1 VYILGEPAGYAIL
14 LGIGLLLALI
24 VLIVVRIETR
34 WLGTKKTFEWFST
47 AGRTI
52 KTGLLITS
60 VVSAWTWAAT
70 LLQSSTVAY
79 QYGIS
84 GPFWYAAG
92 ASIQVILFGMLAIEL
107 KRKAPMTHTFPELI
121 NARFGKTPHKIFL
134 GFAFMT
140 NTIVTSMLILGGAAV
155 IQALTGIDVFVASF
169 LIPVGVIIYTLF
181 GGLKATFYAE
191 YLNTA
196 FIFGIILVFT
206 GIVYFGSSEIDGI
219 TGMYEK
225 LNAASTLAPI
235 PGNSMGSYL
244 TIASL
249 GALAFGIINIIGNFG
264 TVFVDQ
270 SYWQRAIASKPKS
283 VVPGFVIGGL
293 AWFAIPFAL
302 ATTLGLSA
310 VALNID
316 FSPQQIESG
325 LVAPITASRLFGDI
339 GAIVMVSVLFTAV
352 TAAGAAQLTSV
363 SSLATYDVY
372 RTYIKPSSSGRE
384 LMRISRMAILGFGL
398 AMGLL
403 SSVLFVSGISLQ
415 YLYLAMGIFIGSAVA
430 PISLAILW
438 KKTNRK
444 AATLGAT
451 LGLGIGIFSW
461 LATSFSVGGQLSI
474 SSTSN
479 TVSLLVGNASS
490 ILSSLA
496 IVLAGSI
503 ARPERFNF
511 EQLRHKIIVYDEKI
525 RNRIEQETN
534 DATLRK
540 SSRSAVI
547 YGILISLIILVV
559 IPVPLFLSGY
569 VFSEQFFSIW
579 IFSVICYVLIAASLV
594 WFVPLFQSR
603 HSVQE
608 VMRRSTGSQKYEM
621 ESVPNPAN
629 DEFAQKIL
637 IAIDGSATSVRCLN
651 YVNYT
656 LKDMSN
662 VKVFI
667 AHIIEWG
674 DDSENIDEETVSK
687 IQEQGKIM
695 IQSIV
700 VPARIRHHE
709 RIIRLGDPAKKIA
722 ELAKLLHVDTIVI
735 GKKGLGNA
743 EFMGHVPYSLLGLTS
758 KPVVLLD

>member
-1 VYILGEPAGYAIL
+1 MYILSEPAGYAIL
-14 LGIGLLLALI
+14 LGVGLFLALV
-24 VLIVVRIETR
+24 VLIVVRIETK

-92 ASIQVILFGMLAIEL
+92 ASIQVILFGILAIEL
-107 KRKAPMTHTFPELI
+107 KRKAPMTHTFPELV
-121 NARFGKTPHKIFL
+121 NARFGKTPHKVFL
-134 GFAFMT
+134 GFAFLT

-169 LIPVGVIIYTLF
+169 LIPIGIVIYTLF

-206 GIVYFGSSEIDGI
+206 GIVYFGSSEIGGI
-219 TGMYEK
+219 GGMYEK
-225 LNAASTLAPI
+225 LASASALQPI
-235 PGNSMGSYL
+235 PGNSMGTYL
-244 TIASL
+244 TMASL

-310 VALNID
+310 VALNMDI
-316 FSPQQIESG
+316 SAQQVESG
-325 LVAPITASRLFGDI
+325 LVAPLTASRLFGDI
-339 GAIVMVSVLFTAV
+339 GAIVMASVLFTAV

-363 SSLATYDVY
+363 SSLVTYDVY

-398 AMGLL
+398 GMGVL

-438 KKTNRK
+438 KKTNRH
-444 AATLGAT
+444 AATTGAI
-451 LGLGIGIFSW
+451 LGLAIGIISW
-461 LATSFSVGGQLSI
+461 LGTSILVGGTLSI
-474 SSTSN
+474 SSTSS
-479 TVSLLVGNASS
+479 TASLLAGNAAS
-490 ILSSLA
+490 ILSSLV
-496 IVLAGSI
+496 IVLLGSI
-503 ARPERFNF
+503 ARPEKFNF

-525 RNRIEQETN
+525 RAKIEQETN
-534 DATLRK
+534 DAALKK
-540 SSRSAVI
+540 SLHSAI
-547 YGILISLIILVV
+547 LCGIVISLVIIIV

-569 VFSEQFFSIW
+569 VFSREFFSAW
-579 IFSVICYVLIAASLV
+579 IFSVIGWVVAAASVVWLV
-594 WFVPLFQSR
+594 PIIQSR
-603 HSVQE
+603 HSVEE
-608 VMRRSTGSQKYEM
+608 VIRRSVGAQKYEI
-621 ESVPNPAN
+621 ESDLAAN
-629 DEFAQKIL
+629 EEFAQKIL
-637 IAIDGSATSVRCLN
+637 VAIDGSATSVRCLN

-656 LKDMSN
+656 LRDMSN

-674 DDSENIDEETVSK
+674 DDSESVDEETVSK

-695 IQSIV
+695 ISSVV

-722 ELAKLLHVDTIVI
+722 ELAKSLHIDTIVM
-735 GKKGLGNA
+735 GKRGLGNA
-743 EFMGHVPYSLLGLTS
+743 EFMGHVPYALLGLTS